1 MIFWGRK
8 NIAGERSLKIP
19 YGTIAVNTRI
29 DFNQEHI
36 QISYIGLN
44 FWSTYSNQKQATIQN
59 VECSFNGF
67 KPYLA
72 VVSVHFLFVGSKYA
86 VQCGTVQK
94 RPTFIGWKD
103 QKQKFVDNFI
113 DNQKPHFKGQF
124 SFNFWSITASWLT
137 ILLSSIYY
145 HQSIITYTHTQKSN
159 FFQAN
164 SYSFTVSLIMH
175 INRFAIAVLF
185 PLVSTTASA
194 AAAEVKASKKATRKI
209 QKSNGGN
216 APLYVV

>member
-8 NIAGERSLKIP
+8 NIAGKSSLKIP

-72 VVSVHFLFVGSKYA
+72 VVSVHFLLVLSMPCSVARCK
-86 VQCGTVQK
+86 
-94 RPTFIGWKD
+94 
-103 QKQKFVDNFI
+103 
-113 DNQKPHFKGQF
+113 KGPPL
-124 SFNFWSITASWLT
+124 SDERTKNKSSWTTLLT
-137 ILLSSIYY
+137 IKNLISKVNFLLIFDQLQRRGWQSSYLPFIIIN
-145 HQSIITYTHTQKSN
+145 QSIITYTQK
-159 FFQAN
+159 
-164 SYSFTVSLIMH
+164 YKVTSFKQIPIHSLYLSSCTSI
-175 INRFAIAVLF
+175 VLLLLYCSPWF
-185 PLVSTTASA
+185 LPPHPLLL
-194 AAAEVKASKKATRKI
+194 
-209 QKSNGGN
+209 QK
-216 APLYVV
+216 